1 VKAVFTAF
9 LNSLIMMAYMFFNV
23 IYNDFIINF
32 SEGPKKEKH
41 IIIDLLTENN
51 TSKSVR
57 MSVLQL
63 NNLRH
68 NVANLLKNTNRLKT
82 KLQQN

>member
-1 VKAVFTAF
+1 
-9 LNSLIMMAYMFFNV
+9 M
-23 IYNDFIINF
+23 INF

-41 IIIDLLTENN
+41 IIMTLTENN

-63 NNLRH
+63 NNLRY
-68 NVANLLKNTNRLKT
+68 NVANLLKHTNRLKT

>member
-1 VKAVFTAF
+1 
-9 LNSLIMMAYMFFNV
+9 MFFNAMC
-23 IYNDFIINF
+23 NNFITNF
-32 SEGPKKEKH
+32 SEGPKIEKH
-41 IIIDLLTENN
+41 IIIDLITENN
-51 TSKSVR
+51 TSKSIR

-68 NVANLLKNTNRLKT
+68 NVANLLKHTNRLKT

>member
-1 VKAVFTAF
+1 MEVYTKAPTDYR
-9 LNSLIMMAYMFFNV
+9 IENV
-23 IYNDFIINF
+23 NISS
-32 SEGPKKEKH
+32 SEGPKIEKH
-41 IIIDLLTENN
+41 IIIDLLNENN

-68 NVANLLKNTNRLKT
+68 NVANLLKHTNRLKT